1 VCTVWDYHKI
11 FSDKETQDKIY
22 AECRAGS
29 IGCMQCKKECAANID
44 KFITPIREKK
54 ESLSDEFVIDVIK
67 KGEVKAKEIASKKM
81 NEVNKVI
88 F

>member
-1 VCTVWDYHKI
+1 
-11 FSDKETQDKIY
+11 
-22 AECRAGS
+22 
-29 IGCMQCKKECAANID
+29 MQCKKECAANID